1 MADRYMFKIRMNTL
15 GRQYT
20 EIKPCFVETAFR
32 IYVKT
37 AGIVRRSDVYR
48 YLKYSAI
55 SFILSDCFTPKGHLP
70 SQRPQCMQSPALRL
84 RPR

>member
-1 MADRYMFKIRMNTL
+1 MTDRYMFKIRMNTL

-55 SFILSDCFTPKGHLP
+55 SFILSDCFTRMDICRHSGR
-70 SQRPQCMQSPALRL
+70 SVCSRR
-84 RPR
+84 R